1 MGLSSLIGLSPS
13 LSNQVKQYLVITG
26 NYWAFTLTDGAL
38 RMLVVLYFHQLGY
51 SPLNIA
57 MLFLFYEIFGVITN
71 LFGGWLGA
79 RLGLNKTMNI
89 GLALQI
95 IALVMLT
102 VPTEMLT
109 VIYVMIAQALSGI
122 AKDLNKM
129 SAKSSIKLLVPEG
142 AEGKL
147 YQWVTILT
155 GSKNALK
162 GVGFFLGGLLLT
174 LLEFKGA
181 IILMASLLT
190 IVWLFSLIALK
201 EDLGKAKNKP
211 KFKDIFSKSSSINIL
226 SAARLFLFGAR
237 DVWFVVALPVFLA
250 VSFNWDHWG
259 VGGFMASWII
269 GYGLVQ
275 SAAPLVT
282 NRRTGKST
290 GKGTGKQQGNSP
302 TGRDAFLWASYL
314 TLIPAAIALA
324 LHFDFHVQ
332 ASLIIGLLIFGA
344 VFAINSSLHS
354 YLIVSYAGSDG
365 VSLDVGFYYMAN
377 AMGRL
382 IGTVLSGWV
391 YQNYGLEACLWI
403 SSGFVAMATLLSLK
417 LKH

>member
-1 MGLSSLIGLSPS
+1 MGFLSLQRLLPQ

-51 SPLNIA
+51 SPLSIA

-71 LFGGWLGA
+71 LIGGWLGA

-89 GLALQI
+89 GLGLQI
-95 IALVMLT
+95 VALGMLA
-102 VPTEMLT
+102 VPAEMLT
-109 VIYVMIAQALSGI
+109 IIYVMAAQALSGI

-129 SAKSSIKLLVPEG
+129 SAKSAIKLLVPEG

-147 YQWVTILT
+147 YRWVAILT

-162 GVGFFLGGLLLT
+162 GVGFFLGGLLLS
-174 LLEFKGA
+174 LLAFKGA
-181 IILMASLLT
+181 IILMATLLG
-190 IVWLFSLIALK
+190 IVWLFSLFTLK

-211 KFKDIFSKSSSINIL
+211 KFNELFSKSQSINLL
-226 SAARLFLFGAR
+226 SAARMFLFGAR

-250 VSFNWDHWG
+250 VTFKWDHWW
-259 VGGFMASWII
+259 VGGFMASWVI
-269 GYGLVQ
+269 GYGIVQ
-275 SAAPLVT
+275 SFAPLI
-282 NRRTGKST
+282 TGR
-290 GKGTGKQQGNSP
+290 KGTGKNQGKVP
-302 TGRDAFLWASYL
+302 TGKTAFRWASYL

-324 LHFDFHVQ
+324 LHFDFYVQ
-332 ASLIIGLLIFGA
+332 ASIIIGLFIFGV

-354 YLIVSYAGSDG
+354 YLIISYAGKEG

-391 YQNYGLEACLWI
+391 YQEYGLEACLWI
-403 SSGFVAMATLLSLK
+403 SSVFVAMATLLSLK
-417 LKH
+417 LPGFSEKS

>member
-1 MGLSSLIGLSPS
+1 MGLSSLKALSP
-13 LSNQVKQYLVITG
+13 QIKQYLVITG

-71 LFGGWLGA
+71 LVGGWLGA
-79 RLGLNKTMNI
+79 KLGLNKTMNI
-89 GLALQI
+89 GLAIQI
-95 IALVMLT
+95 VALGMLA
-102 VPTEMLT
+102 VPAEMLT

-142 AEGKL
+142 SEGKL
-147 YQWVTILT
+147 YQWVAILT

-181 IILMASLLT
+181 IILMASLLA
-190 IVWLFSLIALK
+190 IVWVFSLITLK
-201 EDLGKAKNKP
+201 EDLGKAKNKL

-226 SAARLFLFGAR
+226 SAARMFLFGAR

-250 VSFNWDHWG
+250 VTFNWDHWW
-259 VGGFMASWII
+259 VGGFMASWVI
-269 GYGLVQ
+269 GYGIVQ
-275 SAAPLVT
+275 SFAPII
-282 NRRTGKST
+282 TGNST
-290 GKGTGKQQGNSP
+290 GKNQGKVP
-302 TGRDAFLWASYL
+302 TGRSAFLWASYL
-314 TLIPAAIALA
+314 TVIPAAIALA
-324 LHFDFHVQ
+324 LHFNFHIQ
-332 ASLIIGLLIFGA
+332 ASIIIGLLIFGA

-354 YLIVSYAGSDG
+354 YLIVSYAGNDG

-403 SSGFVAMATLLSLK
+403 SSIFVAIASLLSLK
-417 LKH
+417 LKP